1 MGIILDVYW
10 GCRICVVI
18 NGSSPWVQIFRGFLG
33 FVGIFVLPRVFST
46 DRHSPAIPLMLAW
59 ISGNCPTETK
69 RSLGLSVAVSLGN
82 TIPIALP
89 WAFSLGAGPRFFVGY
104 AICTGLLVFACLLA
118 LGIHWYFRWENAK
131 ADREY
136 GTVTGT
142 EKIEDDEDVR
152 FRYFD

>member
-1 MGIILDVYW
+1 LYSTTRGLSA
-10 GCRICVVI
+10 
-18 NGSSPWVQIFRGFLG
+18 NSSPAL
-33 FVGIFVLPRVFST
+33 
-46 DRHSPAIPLMLAW
+46 PLMLAW

-69 RSLGLSVAVSLGN
+69 RSLGLSIAVSVGN

-104 AICTGLLVFACLLA
+104 AICTGLLVFSCLLA
-118 LGIHWYFRWENAK
+118 LGIHWYFRWENDK

-136 GTVTGT
+136 GTVTGK

-152 FRYFD
+152 FRYFY